1 MNKYL
6 MTFLGVTALV
16 LSAAFTPLSTSLQN
30 ALAASS
36 ASIQATAATSTDP
49 TISYT
54 VQPGDTLS
62 ALAQTYN
69 TTVAAIMALNP
80 QISDSSLIYSGQ
92 VILIPEN
99 SATSPVIPVTGSG
112 TISYTVQPGDNLSTL
127 AQDYGTTVAAIM
139 ALNPQITNPRLI
151 YSGEVILIPVNSV
164 TTPVIPV
171 TGSGTISYTV
181 QTGDTLSA
189 LAQTY
194 NTTVAAIQALNPQIT
209 DPSLIYSGQ
218 VILIPENSATT
229 PVIPVTGSGSFT
241 YIVQP
246 GDNLSTLAQQ
256 YGTTVAAILALNPQI
271 TNPSLIYSGEAISIP
286 YSIP

>member
-16 LSAAFTPLSTSLQN
+16 LSAAFTPLSASLQN

-286 YSIP
+286 

>member
-6 MTFLGVTALV
+6 MSFLGVTTLV
-16 LSAAFTPLSTSLQN
+16 LSAAFTPLSASLQN

-69 TTVAAIMALNP
+69 TTIAAIMALNP

-99 SATSPVIPVTGSG
+99 SATPPVIPVTGSG
-112 TISYTVQPGDNLSTL
+112 TISYTVQAGDNLSIL
-127 AQDYGTTVAAIM
+127 AQDYGTTVAAIV

-181 QTGDTLSA
+181 QPGDTLSA

-194 NTTVAAIQALNPQIT
+194 NTTVTAIQALNPQIT

-246 GDNLSTLAQQ
+246 GDNLSTLAQE

-271 TNPSLIYSGEAISIP
+271 SNPALIYSGEAISIP
-286 YSIP
+286 

>member
-6 MTFLGVTALV
+6 MSFLGVTTLV
-16 LSAAFTPLSTSLQN
+16 LSAAFTPLSASLQN

-69 TTVAAIMALNP
+69 TTIAAIMALNP

-99 SATSPVIPVTGSG
+99 SATTPVIPVTGSG
-112 TISYTVQPGDNLSTL
+112 TISYTVQAGDNLSTL
-127 AQDYGTTVAAIM
+127 AQDYGTTVAAIV

-151 YSGEVILIPVNSV
+151 YSGEVILIPVNSA

-181 QTGDTLSA
+181 QPGDTLSA

-194 NTTVAAIQALNPQIT
+194 NTTVTAIQALNPQIT

-246 GDNLSTLAQQ
+246 GDNLSTLAQE

-271 TNPSLIYSGEAISIP
+271 SNPALIYSGEAISIP
-286 YSIP
+286 

>member
-6 MTFLGVTALV
+6 MSFLGVTALV
-16 LSAAFTPLSTSLQN
+16 LSAAFTPLSASLQN

-99 SATSPVIPVTGSG
+99 SATTPVIPVTGSG
-112 TISYTVQPGDNLSTL
+112 TISYTVQAGDNLSTL
-127 AQDYGTTVAAIM
+127 AQDYGTTVAAIV

-151 YSGEVILIPVNSV
+151 YSGEVILIPVNSA

-181 QTGDTLSA
+181 QPGDTLSA

-194 NTTVAAIQALNPQIT
+194 NTTVTAIQALNPQIT

-246 GDNLSTLAQQ
+246 GDNLSTLAQE

-271 TNPSLIYSGEAISIP
+271 SNPALIYSGEAISIP
-286 YSIP
+286 

>member
-1 MNKYL
+1 MNKYY

-16 LSAAFTPLSTSLQN
+16 LSAAFTPLSASLQN

-36 ASIQATAATSTDP
+36 TTIKATAAASTDP

-69 TTVAAIMALNP
+69 TTVAAILALNP
-80 QISDSSLIYSGQ
+80 QITDSSLIYSGQ

-99 SATSPVIPVTGSG
+99 SATYPVIPVTGSGTISYTVQPSDTLSVLAQTYNTTVAAIQALNPQITNPALIYSGQVILIPENSATTPVIPVTGSG
-112 TISYTVQPGDNLSTL
+112 TISYTVQPGD
-127 AQDYGTTVAAIM
+127 
-139 ALNPQITNPRLI
+139 
-151 YSGEVILIPVNSV
+151 
-164 TTPVIPV
+164 
-171 TGSGTISYTV
+171 
-181 QTGDTLSA
+181 TLSA

-194 NTTVAAIQALNPQIT
+194 NTTVAAIQTLNPQIT

-229 PVIPVTGSGSFT
+229 PVIPVTGTGAFT

-246 GDNLSTLAQQ
+246 GDTLSVLAQT
-256 YGTTVAAILALNPQI
+256 YNTTVAAILALNPQI
-271 TNPSLIYSGEAISIP
+271 TNPALIYSGEAITIP
-286 YSIP
+286 

>member
-6 MTFLGVTALV
+6 MSFLGVTTLV
-16 LSAAFTPLSTSLQN
+16 LSAAFTPLSASLQN

-69 TTVAAIMALNP
+69 TTIAAIMALNP

-99 SATSPVIPVTGSG
+99 SATPPVIPVTGSG
-112 TISYTVQPGDNLSTL
+112 TISYTVQAGDNLSIL
-127 AQDYGTTVAAIM
+127 AQDYGTTVAAIV

-181 QTGDTLSA
+181 QPGDTLSA

-194 NTTVAAIQALNPQIT
+194 NTTVTAIQALNPRIA

-246 GDNLSTLAQQ
+246 GDNLSTLAQE

-271 TNPSLIYSGEAISIP
+271 SNPALIYSGEAISIP
-286 YSIP
+286 